1 MTILKNM
8 SNLLFGKNNTSQAE
22 TSQMLAARMQSSSK
36 LDLRDSDITP
46 LSHDPMGFDYAY
58 YPQEVG
64 QLGDGH
70 YIKFHIFTNKKTSA
84 ESIVEPGS
92 FNADSNLGTASGRI
106 GQEFKEKYTQIMTEG
121 GKAFEGAKTYLTEN
135 SILDIG
141 TGDIKSFIND
151 LNFDLEPSDEDKERY
166 KELFTKGP
174 RDKFDTHN
182 ERVSGA
188 IVLYTPAQTKFKY
201 DVDYENADTG
211 ILGNMFTGTGSFL
224 SLTSSGA
231 AAVAELLTSA
241 LQIVSPGIS
250 GLLGRATGM
259 AINPNMEL
267 AFKSVPFRPFTFNFT
282 FAPKNKK
289 ELDEVHRII
298 RMFKFHMLPSMTQEE
313 QFFISPSQ
321 FEIEYMYRKN
331 QNSYIPKISKC
342 VLRSM
347 EIDYDNGEKFT
358 TLKPDS
364 DGASPQIIKIQ
375 LQFTE
380 MAIITKETASVG
392 Y

>member
-8 SNLLFGKNNTSQAE
+8 SNLLFGKNNTSQSE

-46 LSHDPMGFDYAY
+46 LAEDPMGFNYSY

-70 YIKFHIFTNKKTSA
+70 YIKFHIFTNKKTSRVCEVDYA
-84 ESIVEPGS
+84 FDPDT
-92 FNADSNLGTASGRI
+92 FHKAPRNTAAGMI
-106 GQEFKEKYTQIMTEG
+106 GEKLAKELAGVG
-121 GKAFEGAKTYLTEN
+121 GKAIETFDYLLDSSYSKMLGDVKNYVDKIDFSTKPSTDQIKQYAK
-135 SILDIG
+135 
-141 TGDIKSFIND
+141 
-151 LNFDLEPSDEDKERY
+151 
-166 KELFTKGP
+166 LFTEGP

-182 ERVSGA
+182 EKVSGA

-211 ILGNMFTGTGSFL
+211 VLGGLLGADSKLGTL
-224 SLTSSGA
+224 ASSGA
-231 AAVAELLTSA
+231 AAVAELVTSA
-241 LQIVSPGIS
+241 LQIVSPGIG

-259 AINPNMEL
+259 AVNPNMEL
-267 AFKSVPFRPFTFNFT
+267 AFKSVPFRPFNFNFT
-282 FAPKNKK
+282 FAPKNQT
-289 ELDEVHRII
+289 ELDQVHKII
-298 RMFKFHMLPSMTQEE
+298 QMFKFHMLPSMTMDE

-321 FEIEYMYRKN
+321 FEIEYMYRKD

-364 DGASPQIIKIQ
+364 QGASPQIIKIA